1 MSNFNDAILYNMQR
15 EKRGCEKEMSNSFMN
30 SFFKLKERGTT
41 ATTEVLAGITIFLSM
56 AYILAVNPELL
67 GIAGLDKGA
76 VFTATAVSAAVSCLL
91 MGVLANLPI
100 ALAPGMGLNA
110 FFTFTVVISMQYS
123 VEIALTAVFLEGIL
137 FMIFSLFNVREAILK
152 SIPTNL
158 KKAIPSGI
166 GLFIAFIGLKSAGI
180 IVDNEAT
187 LVSLA
192 DLTTPSVVLA
202 IAGII
207 LTVVLFALNVPGGI
221 LLGILTTTIVGY
233 ATGVLSGD
241 WSNFSPVSLPHKP
254 HLCMFDFSQVLTFK
268 FFVVFFSF
276 LFVDVFDTV
285 GTFVG
290 VAAQSKLH
298 DKNGNIPKMKQAFL
312 ADAVGTCVGAAL
324 GTSTVTSYV
333 ESTSGVAVG
342 GRTGLTAIVV
352 AALFV
357 LSLFFS
363 PLFLLIP
370 PQATAAALVMVGF
383 LMMRTIKDVEFAD
396 ATEGLPAFLTIIMM
410 PLAYSIA
417 QGIVFGILSYV
428 LLKVLTGK
436 AKSVHVITWI
446 LFLIFILQFFIK

>member
-1 MSNFNDAILYNMQR
+1 
-15 EKRGCEKEMSNSFMN
+15 MN
-30 SFFKLKERGTT
+30 KLFHLKERGTSV
-41 ATTEVLAGITIFLSM
+41 ATEIVAGITIFLSM

-67 GIAGLDKGA
+67 CKAGLDKGA
-76 VFTATAVSAAVSCLL
+76 VFTATAVSAAVATLL
-91 MGVLANLPI
+91 MGLLANLPI

-110 FFTFTVVISMQYS
+110 FFTFTVVISMKYS
-123 VEIALTAVFLEGIL
+123 VEVALTAVFLEGIL
-137 FMIFSLFNVREAILK
+137 FVIFSLFNVREAILK

-187 LVSLA
+187 LVALN
-192 DLTTPSVVLA
+192 DLTSPIVLLA
-202 IAGII
+202 VAGII
-207 LTVVLFALNVPGGI
+207 LTVLLFALKVPGGI
-221 LLGILTTTIVGY
+221 LLGILITTIAGY
-233 ATGVLSGD
+233 AMKIVPPPTD
-241 WSNFSPVSLPHKP
+241 WKAFSPVSMPHAP
-254 HLCMFDFSQVLTFK
+254 TFWHFDFSQVLTFK

-276 LFVDVFDTV
+276 LFVDIFDTV

-290 VAAQSKLH
+290 VAAQAKLH

-312 ADAVGTCVGAAL
+312 ADAVGTCIGAAL

-342 GRTGLTAIVV
+342 GRTGLTALVISF
-352 AALFV
+352 LFL

-370 PQATAAALVMVGF
+370 PQATASALVMVGF
-383 LMMRTIKDVEFAD
+383 LMMRTIKEVDFSD

-417 QGIVFGILSYV
+417 QGIVFGIISYV
-428 LLKVLTGK
+428 LLKLLTGEWK
-436 AKSVHVITWI
+436 KIHPVTAI
-446 LFLIFILQFFIK
+446 LFLVFVLQFFIK

>member
-1 MSNFNDAILYNMQR
+1 MTLKILFFFVILAFIILRGVKHMDKLFHLKQR
-15 EKRGCEKEMSNSFMN
+15 GSSI
-30 SFFKLKERGTT
+30 S
-41 ATTEVLAGITIFLSM
+41 TEIIAGITIFLSM

-76 VFTATAVSAAVSCLL
+76 VFTATAVSAAVASLL

-110 FFTFTVVISMQYS
+110 FFTFTVVINMKYS
-123 VEIALTAVFLEGIL
+123 VEVALTAVFLEGLL
-137 FMIFSLFNVREAILK
+137 FVIFSLFNVREAILK

-180 IVDNEAT
+180 IVGSEAT
-187 LVSLA
+187 LVSLN
-192 DLTTPSVVLA
+192 DLTSPTVLLA
-202 IAGII
+202 VAGII
-207 LTVVLFALNVPGGI
+207 LTVLLFAIKVPGGI
-221 LLGILTTTIVGY
+221 LLGILITTVAGY
-233 ATGVLSGD
+233 ALNIVPPPTD
-241 WSNFSPVSLPHKP
+241 WKTFSPVSMPHAP
-254 HLCMFDFSQVLTFK
+254 AFWHFDFSEILTFK

-276 LFVDVFDTV
+276 LFVDIFDTV

-290 VAAQSKLH
+290 VAAQAKLH
-298 DKNGNIPKMKQAFL
+298 DKDGNIPKMKQAFL
-312 ADAVGTCVGAAL
+312 ADAVGTCVGAML

-342 GRTGLTAIVV
+342 GRTGLTAVV
-352 AALFV
+352 VSFLFL

-370 PQATAAALVMVGF
+370 AQATSSALVIVGF
-383 LMMRTIKDVEFAD
+383 LMMRTVKEVDFSD

-417 QGIVFGILSYV
+417 QGIVFGIVSYV
-428 LLKVLTGK
+428 LLKLLTGK
-436 AKSVHVITWI
+436 WKSIHPVTAI
-446 LFLIFILQFFIK
+446 LFLVFILQFFIK

>member
-1 MSNFNDAILYNMQR
+1 
-15 EKRGCEKEMSNSFMN
+15 MN
-30 SFFKLKERGTT
+30 KFFHLKERGSSVS
-41 ATTEVLAGITIFLSM
+41 TEIIAGITIFLSM
-56 AYILAVNPELL
+56 AYILAVNPDLL
-67 GIAGLDKGA
+67 SMAGLDKGA
-76 VFTATAVSAAVSCLL
+76 VFTATAVSAAVATLL
-91 MGVLANLPI
+91 MGLLANLPI

-110 FFTFTVVISMQYS
+110 FFTFTVVISMKYS

-180 IVDNEAT
+180 IVGSEAT
-187 LVSLA
+187 LVTLNE
-192 DLTTPSVVLA
+192 LTSPTVLLSV
-202 IAGII
+202 AGII
-207 LTVVLFALNVPGGI
+207 LTVLLFALKVPGGI
-221 LLGILTTTIVGY
+221 LLGILITTIAGY
-233 ATGVLSGD
+233 SMKIVPPPTD
-241 WSNFSPVSLPHKP
+241 WKAFSPVSMPHAP
-254 HLCMFDFSQVLTFK
+254 AFWRFDFSQVLTFK

-276 LFVDVFDTV
+276 LFVDIFDTV

-290 VAAQSKLH
+290 VAAQAKLH

-312 ADAVGTCVGAAL
+312 ADAVGTCVGAML

-342 GRTGLTAIVV
+342 GRTGLTALVV
-352 AALFV
+352 SILFL

-370 PQATAAALVMVGF
+370 PQATASALVIVGF
-383 LMMRTIKDVEFAD
+383 LMMRTIKEVDFSD

-417 QGIVFGILSYV
+417 QGIVFGIISYV
-428 LLKVLTGK
+428 LLKLLTGK
-436 AKSVHVITWI
+436 WKSIHPVTAI
-446 LFLIFILQFFIK
+446 LFLVFILQFFIK

>member
-1 MSNFNDAILYNMQR
+1 M
-15 EKRGCEKEMSNSFMN
+15 EK
-30 SFFKLKERGTT
+30 FFRLKERGTSIS
-41 ATTEVLAGITIFLSM
+41 TEVLAGITIFLAM

-76 VFTATAVSAAVSCLL
+76 VFTATAVSAAVASLL
-91 MGVLANLPI
+91 MGLLANLPI

-110 FFTFTVVISMQYS
+110 FFTFTVVITMKYS
-123 VEIALTAVFLEGIL
+123 VEVALTAVFLEGIL
-137 FMIFSLFNVREAILK
+137 FIIFSVFNVREAILK
-152 SIPTNL
+152 SIPNNL

-187 LVSLA
+187 LVTLA
-192 DLTTPSVVLA
+192 DLTNPQVVLA

-207 LTVVLFALNVPGGI
+207 LTVTLFALKVPGGI
-221 LLGILTTTIVGY
+221 LLGILATTIAGY
-233 ATGVLSGD
+233 ATGIIHLEGG
-241 WSNFSPVSLPHKP
+241 WAGFSPISMPHKP
-254 HLCMFDFSQVLTFK
+254 AFWKFDFSQVLTFK

-276 LFVDVFDTV
+276 LFVDIFDTV

-298 DKNGNIPKMKQAFL
+298 DADGNIPRIKQAFL

-342 GRTGLTAIVV
+342 GRTGLTAVTV
-352 AALFV
+352 AVLFV

-370 PQATAAALVMVGF
+370 SQATASALIMVGF
-383 LMMRTIKDVEFAD
+383 LMMRTIKEVDFAD
-396 ATEGLPAFLTIIMM
+396 PTEGLPAFLTIIMM

-417 QGIVFGILSYV
+417 QGIVFGIISYV
-428 LLKVLTGK
+428 VLKILTGK
-436 AKSVHVITWI
+436 WNKIHPVTWV
-446 LFLIFILQFFIK
+446 LFLVFILQFFIK

>member
-1 MSNFNDAILYNMQR
+1 M
-15 EKRGCEKEMSNSFMN
+15 EK
-30 SFFKLKERGTT
+30 FFCLKERGTSVG
-41 ATTEVLAGITIFLSM
+41 TEIIAGITIFLSM

-76 VFTATAVSAAVSCLL
+76 VFTATAVSAAVASLL
-91 MGVLANLPI
+91 MGLLANLPI

-110 FFTFTVVISMQYS
+110 FFTFTVVITMKYS
-123 VEIALTAVFLEGIL
+123 VETALTAVFLEGIL
-137 FMIFSLFNVREAILK
+137 FIVFSVFNVREAILK
-152 SIPTNL
+152 SIPSNL

-187 LVSLA
+187 LVTLA
-192 DLTTPSVVLA
+192 DLTNPQVILA

-207 LTVVLFALNVPGGI
+207 LTVTLFALKVPGGI
-221 LLGILTTTIVGY
+221 LLGILATTIVGY
-233 ATGVLSGD
+233 ATGIIKLAGG
-241 WSNFSPVSLPHKP
+241 WAGFSPISMPHAPAFWK
-254 HLCMFDFSQVLTFK
+254 FDFSQVLTFK

-276 LFVDVFDTV
+276 LFVDIFDTV

-298 DKNGNIPKMKQAFL
+298 DKDGNIPRIKQAFL

-342 GRTGLTAIVV
+342 GRTGLTAIAVSV
-352 AALFV
+352 LFV

-370 PQATAAALVMVGF
+370 SQATASALIMVGF
-383 LMMRTIKDVEFAD
+383 LMMRTIGEVDFSD

-436 AKSVHVITWI
+436 WNKVHPVTWV
-446 LFLIFILQFFIK
+446 LFVVFILQFFIK

>member
-1 MSNFNDAILYNMQR
+1 MND
-15 EKRGCEKEMSNSFMN
+15 
-30 SFFKLKERGTT
+30 FFHLKERGTSGSK
-41 ATTEVLAGITIFLSM
+41 EIIAGITIFLSM

-76 VFTATAVSAAVSCLL
+76 VFTATAVSAAVASLL

-110 FFTFTVVISMQYS
+110 FFTFTVVITMKYS
-123 VEIALTAVFLEGIL
+123 VEVALTAVFLEGIL
-137 FMIFSLFNVREAILK
+137 FIIFSFFNVREAILK
-152 SIPTNL
+152 SIPSNL

-187 LVSLA
+187 LVTLN
-192 DLTTPSVVLA
+192 DLTSPIVLLA
-202 IAGII
+202 VAGII
-207 LTVVLFALNVPGGI
+207 LTVVLFAMNVPGGI
-221 LLGILTTTIVGY
+221 LLGILATTIVGY
-233 ATGVLSGD
+233 ATGIVTPNGSWKD
-241 WSNFSPVSLPHKP
+241 FSPISMPHAPAFWK
-254 HLCMFDFSQVLTFK
+254 FDFSQILTFK

-276 LFVDVFDTV
+276 LFVDIFDTV

-298 DKNGNIPKMKQAFL
+298 DKNGNIPRMKQAFL
-312 ADAVGTCVGAAL
+312 ADAIGTCVGAAL

-352 AALFV
+352 SFLFI

-370 PQATAAALVMVGF
+370 PQATASALIMVGF
-383 LMMRTIKDVEFAD
+383 LMMRTIKDVDFSD

-428 LLKVLTGK
+428 LLKILTGK
-436 AKSVHVITWI
+436 VKSIHPITAV
-446 LFLIFILQFFIK
+446 LFVIFILQFFIK

>member
-1 MSNFNDAILYNMQR
+1 MND
-15 EKRGCEKEMSNSFMN
+15 
-30 SFFKLKERGTT
+30 FFHLKERGTSGSK
-41 ATTEVLAGITIFLSM
+41 EIIAGITIFLSM

-76 VFTATAVSAAVSCLL
+76 VFTATAVSAAVASLL

-110 FFTFTVVISMQYS
+110 FFTFTVVITMKYS
-123 VEIALTAVFLEGIL
+123 VEVALTAVFLEGIL
-137 FMIFSLFNVREAILK
+137 FIIFSFFNVREAILK
-152 SIPTNL
+152 SIPSNL

-187 LVSLA
+187 LVTLN
-192 DLTTPSVVLA
+192 DLTSPIVLLA
-202 IAGII
+202 VAGII
-207 LTVVLFALNVPGGI
+207 LTVVLFAMNVPGGI
-221 LLGILTTTIVGY
+221 LLGILATTIVGY
-233 ATGVLSGD
+233 ATGIVTPNGSWKD
-241 WSNFSPVSLPHKP
+241 FSPISMPHTPAFWK
-254 HLCMFDFSQVLTFK
+254 FDFSQILTFK

-276 LFVDVFDTV
+276 LFVDIFDTV

-298 DKNGNIPKMKQAFL
+298 DKNGNIPRMKQAFL
-312 ADAVGTCVGAAL
+312 ADAIGTCVGAAL

-352 AALFV
+352 SFLFI

-370 PQATAAALVMVGF
+370 PQATASALIMVGF
-383 LMMRTIKDVEFAD
+383 LMMRTIKDVDFSD

-428 LLKVLTGK
+428 LLKILTGK
-436 AKSVHVITWI
+436 VKSIHPITAV
-446 LFLIFILQFFIK
+446 LFVIFILQFFIK

>member
-1 MSNFNDAILYNMQR
+1 MND
-15 EKRGCEKEMSNSFMN
+15 
-30 SFFKLKERGTT
+30 FFHLKERGTSGSK
-41 ATTEVLAGITIFLSM
+41 EIIAGITIFLSM

-76 VFTATAVSAAVSCLL
+76 VFTATAVSAAVASLL

-110 FFTFTVVISMQYS
+110 FFTFTVVITMKYS
-123 VEIALTAVFLEGIL
+123 VEVALTAVFLEGIL
-137 FMIFSLFNVREAILK
+137 FIIFSFFNVREAILK
-152 SIPTNL
+152 SIPSNL

-187 LVSLA
+187 LVTLN
-192 DLTTPSVVLA
+192 DLTSPIVLLA
-202 IAGII
+202 VAGII
-207 LTVVLFALNVPGGI
+207 LTVVLFAMNVPGGI
-221 LLGILTTTIVGY
+221 LLGILATTIIGY
-233 ATGVLSGD
+233 VTGIVTPNGSWKD
-241 WSNFSPVSLPHKP
+241 FSPISMPHAPAFWK
-254 HLCMFDFSQVLTFK
+254 FDFSQILTFK

-276 LFVDVFDTV
+276 LFVDIFDTV

-298 DKNGNIPKMKQAFL
+298 DKNGNIPRMKQAFL
-312 ADAVGTCVGAAL
+312 ADAIGTCVGAAL

-352 AALFV
+352 SFLFI

-370 PQATAAALVMVGF
+370 PQATASALIMVGF
-383 LMMRTIKDVEFAD
+383 LMMRTIKDVDFSD

-428 LLKVLTGK
+428 LLKILTGK
-436 AKSVHVITWI
+436 VKSIHPITAV
-446 LFLIFILQFFIK
+446 LFVIFILQFFIK

>member
-1 MSNFNDAILYNMQR
+1 
-15 EKRGCEKEMSNSFMN
+15 MN
-30 SFFKLKERGTT
+30 KLFHLKERGSSVS
-41 ATTEVLAGITIFLSM
+41 TEIIAGITIFLSM

-76 VFTATAVSAAVSCLL
+76 VFTATAVSAAVATLL
-91 MGVLANLPI
+91 MGLLANLPI

-110 FFTFTVVISMQYS
+110 FFTFTVVISMKYS

-137 FMIFSLFNVREAILK
+137 FVIFSLFNVREAILK

-187 LVSLA
+187 LVALN
-192 DLTTPSVVLA
+192 DLTSPIVLLA

-207 LTVVLFALNVPGGI
+207 LTVLLFAMKVPGGI
-221 LLGILTTTIVGY
+221 LLGILITTVLGYVLKIVPPP
-233 ATGVLSGD
+233 TD
-241 WSNFSPVSLPHKP
+241 WKAFSPVSMPHTP
-254 HLCMFDFSQVLTFK
+254 AFWRFDFSQVLTFK

-276 LFVDVFDTV
+276 LFVDIFDTV

-290 VAAQSKLH
+290 VAAQAKLH

-312 ADAVGTCVGAAL
+312 ADAVGTCVGAML

-352 AALFV
+352 SFLFL

-370 PQATAAALVMVGF
+370 PQATASALVMVGF
-383 LMMRTIKDVEFAD
+383 LMMRTIKEVDFSD

-417 QGIVFGILSYV
+417 QGIVFGIISYV
-428 LLKVLTGK
+428 LLKLLTGK
-436 AKSVHVITWI
+436 WKSIHPVTAI
-446 LFLIFILQFFIK
+446 LFLVFILQFFIK

>member
-1 MSNFNDAILYNMQR
+1 MND
-15 EKRGCEKEMSNSFMN
+15 
-30 SFFKLKERGTT
+30 FFHLKERGTSGSK
-41 ATTEVLAGITIFLSM
+41 EIIAGITIFLSM

-76 VFTATAVSAAVSCLL
+76 VFTATAVSAAVASLL

-110 FFTFTVVISMQYS
+110 FFTFTVVITMKYS
-123 VEIALTAVFLEGIL
+123 VEVALTAVFLEGIL
-137 FMIFSLFNVREAILK
+137 FIIFSFFNVREAILK
-152 SIPTNL
+152 SIPSNL

-187 LVSLA
+187 LVTLN
-192 DLTTPSVVLA
+192 DLTSPIVLLA
-202 IAGII
+202 VAGII
-207 LTVVLFALNVPGGI
+207 LTVVLFAMNVPGGI
-221 LLGILTTTIVGY
+221 LLGILATTIIGY
-233 ATGVLSGD
+233 ATGIVTPNGSWKD
-241 WSNFSPVSLPHKP
+241 FSPISMPHAPAFWK
-254 HLCMFDFSQVLTFK
+254 FDFSQILTFK

-276 LFVDVFDTV
+276 LFVDIFDTV

-298 DKNGNIPKMKQAFL
+298 DKNGNIPRIKQAFL
-312 ADAVGTCVGAAL
+312 ADAIGTCVGAAL

-352 AALFV
+352 SFLFI

-370 PQATAAALVMVGF
+370 PQATASALIMVGF
-383 LMMRTIKDVEFAD
+383 LMMRTIKDVDFSD

-428 LLKVLTGK
+428 LLKILTGK
-436 AKSVHVITWI
+436 VKSIHPITAV
-446 LFLIFILQFFIK
+446 LFVIFILQFFIK

>member
-1 MSNFNDAILYNMQR
+1 MKGLT
-15 EKRGCEKEMSNSFMN
+15 NSSLLN
-30 SFFKLKERGTT
+30 RLFKLKERGTT
-41 ATTEVLAGITIFLSM
+41 ATTEMIAGVTIFLSM

-76 VFTATAVSAAVSCLL
+76 VFTATAVSAAVACLL
-91 MGVLANLPI
+91 MGLLANLPI

-110 FFTFTVVISMQYS
+110 FFTFTVVISMKYS
-123 VEIALTAVFLEGIL
+123 VEVALTAVFLEGIL
-137 FMIFSLFNVREAILK
+137 FMVFSLFNVREAILK

-207 LTVVLFALNVPGGI
+207 LTVVLFALNVTGGI

-233 ATGVLSGD
+233 GTGVIQGD
-241 WSNFSPVSLPHKP
+241 WTHFSPVSLPHAP
-254 HLCMFDFSQVLTFK
+254 HFWMFDFSQVLSFK

-298 DKNGNIPKMKQAFL
+298 DKEGNIPRMKQAFL

-370 PQATAAALVMVGF
+370 PQATASALVMVGF
-383 LMMRTIKDVEFAD
+383 LMMRTIRDVDFGD

-436 AKSVHVITWI
+436 AKSIHTITWI
-446 LFLIFILQFFIK
+446 LFLVFILQFFIK

>member
-1 MSNFNDAILYNMQR
+1 MND
-15 EKRGCEKEMSNSFMN
+15 
-30 SFFKLKERGTT
+30 FFHLKERGTSGSK
-41 ATTEVLAGITIFLSM
+41 EIIAGITIFLSM

-76 VFTATAVSAAVSCLL
+76 VFTATAISAAVASLL

-110 FFTFTVVISMQYS
+110 FFTFTVVITMKYS
-123 VEIALTAVFLEGIL
+123 VEVALTAVFLEGIL
-137 FMIFSLFNVREAILK
+137 FIIFSFFNVREAILK
-152 SIPTNL
+152 SIPSNL

-187 LVSLA
+187 LVTLN
-192 DLTTPSVVLA
+192 DLTSPIVLLA
-202 IAGII
+202 VAGII
-207 LTVVLFALNVPGGI
+207 LTVVLFAMNVPGGI
-221 LLGILTTTIVGY
+221 LLGILATTIIGY
-233 ATGVLSGD
+233 ATGIVTPNGSWKD
-241 WSNFSPVSLPHKP
+241 FSPISMPHAPAFWK
-254 HLCMFDFSQVLTFK
+254 FDFSQILTFK

-276 LFVDVFDTV
+276 LFVDIFDTV

-298 DKNGNIPKMKQAFL
+298 DKNGNIPRMKQAFL
-312 ADAVGTCVGAAL
+312 ADAIGTCVGAAL

-352 AALFV
+352 SFLFI

-370 PQATAAALVMVGF
+370 PQATASALIMVGF
-383 LMMRTIKDVEFAD
+383 LMMRTIKDVDFSD

-428 LLKVLTGK
+428 LLKILTGK
-436 AKSVHVITWI
+436 VKSIHPITAV
-446 LFLIFILQFFIK
+446 LFVIFILQFFIK

>member
-1 MSNFNDAILYNMQR
+1 MND
-15 EKRGCEKEMSNSFMN
+15 
-30 SFFKLKERGTT
+30 FFHLKERGTSGSK
-41 ATTEVLAGITIFLSM
+41 EIIAGITIFLSM

-76 VFTATAVSAAVSCLL
+76 VFTATAVSAAVASLL

-110 FFTFTVVISMQYS
+110 FFTFTVVITMKYS
-123 VEIALTAVFLEGIL
+123 VEVALTAVFLEGIL
-137 FMIFSLFNVREAILK
+137 FIIFSFFNVREAILK
-152 SIPTNL
+152 SIPSNL

-187 LVSLA
+187 LVTLN
-192 DLTTPSVVLA
+192 DLTSPIVLLA
-202 IAGII
+202 VAGII
-207 LTVVLFALNVPGGI
+207 LTVVLFAMNVPGGI
-221 LLGILTTTIVGY
+221 LLGILATTIVGY
-233 ATGVLSGD
+233 ATGIVTPNGSWKD
-241 WSNFSPVSLPHKP
+241 FSPISMPHAPAFWK
-254 HLCMFDFSQVLTFK
+254 FDFSQILTFK

-276 LFVDVFDTV
+276 LFVDIFDTV

-298 DKNGNIPKMKQAFL
+298 DKNGNIPRMKQAFL
-312 ADAVGTCVGAAL
+312 ADAIGTCVGAAL

-352 AALFV
+352 SFLFI

-370 PQATAAALVMVGF
+370 PQATASALIMVGF
-383 LMMRTIKDVEFAD
+383 LMMRTIKEVDFSD

-417 QGIVFGILSYV
+417 QGIVFGIISYV
-428 LLKVLTGK
+428 LLKLLTGK
-436 AKSVHVITWI
+436 WKNIHPITAV
-446 LFLIFILQFFIK
+446 LFVIFILQFFIK